1 MALKEIMLL
10 RARLP
15 ARVVFRHV
23 ERSMN
28 SLADWLSNLAKE
40 LGYSRDCTAWVMP
53 DLGLFSAPPWP
64 AKQCA

>member
-1 MALKEIMLL
+1 MSLH
-10 RARLP
+10 ARLP

-28 SLADWLSNLAKE
+28 SLADWLVNIAKE
-40 LGYSRDCTAWVMP
+40 LGCSRDCTAWVTP